1 MEVRRTLK
9 IPLWLAEKPTFLLM
23 SYLDW
28 IRSQVG
34 QRKIFLAFTSVVL
47 RDEQGRLLL
56 QRRTDFDVWGLP
68 GGMLEPG
75 EDILTCAR
83 RELLDSG

>member
-1 MEVRRTLK
+1 V
-9 IPLWLAEKPTFLLM
+9 

-47 RDEQGRLLL
+47 QDERGRLLL
-56 QRRTDFDVWGLP
+56 QRRTDFDV
-68 GGMLEPG
+68 
-75 EDILTCAR
+75 
-83 RELLDSG
+83 